1 MHSDTKN
8 HNSRGCIGSAAVC
21 VLKAL
26 CLRDQHACSLASCT
40 TAPLCQTACLFV
52 LKQTLRLVSPPGSSW
67 EKKRKL
73 DSVWHW
79 TSKTKCGE
87 VDGTTEGK
95 GQVAHFVI
103 PVYFFFLY
111 LQGWQALVPVPTC
124 VYCFGDQTGHCL
136 KRVSECEGAE
146 NGFKKCAERW
156 MRSHWGT
163 SSHCW
168 WYSLPSKPLL
178 LKQRATSSA
187 GCIKDVFWLC
197 ILNFFFLSGLNCFLR
212 ILAPKKEF
220 LGFLCCVWLHFI

>member
-40 TAPLCQTACLFV
+40 TTPLCQTACLFV

-103 PVYFFFLY
+103 PVYFFFILAR
-111 LQGWQALVPVPTC
+111 LAGL
-124 VYCFGDQTGHCL
+124 
-136 KRVSECEGAE
+136 SS
-146 NGFKKCAERW
+146 CADL
-156 MRSHWGT
+156 
-163 SSHCW
+163 C
-168 WYSLPSKPLL
+168 LL
-178 LKQRATSSA
+178 LWWSDRPLPQKSERVWRCRKWIQEVCWTVNAQPLGDKLALLVVLTS
-187 GCIKDVFWLC
+187 IKASLAKTKSHIQCWVHKRPVLT
-197 ILNFFFLSGLNCFLR
+197 LHLKKNFFLSGLNCFLT
-212 ILAPKKEF
+212 ILAPKKDF
-220 LGFLCCVWLHFI
+220 